1 MTDEIEKNSKLK
13 DVTDIFGNVHKRAT
27 VIDVLERTV
36 VITDDETLQSR
47 VVHKSR
53 LDMVTKN
60 GKIYGHEFSNNRFNV
75 KACEKLHYS
84 EEDIRKHGLENLWKK

>member
-1 MTDEIEKNSKLK
+1 MTDEIKKNTKLK
-13 DVTDIFGNVHKRAT
+13 NVTDIFGVMHLHAT

-36 VITDDETLQSR
+36 VIVDDDTLQNR

-60 GKIYGHEFSNNRFNV
+60 GKIYGHDFTNNRFNI

-84 EEDIRKHGLENLWKK
+84 EEDIRKHGLRNP